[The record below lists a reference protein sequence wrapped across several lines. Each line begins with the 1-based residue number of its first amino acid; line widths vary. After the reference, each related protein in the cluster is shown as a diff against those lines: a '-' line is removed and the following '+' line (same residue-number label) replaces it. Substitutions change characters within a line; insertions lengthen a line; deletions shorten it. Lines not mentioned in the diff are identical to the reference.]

1 MALATIAEAHFLD
14 AKGFVRQY
22 REHLSD
28 FSTWAMRAHAAE
40 WLVFPENVGAH
51 LSLDEVAISQGELY
65 TVLTN
70 KARHGKHGALV
81 AIVKGTRAEIVNKVL
96 HRIPQSI
103 RETVQTVTR
112 DLDASMAQIATT
124 CFSQAQQIEDRFHV
138 QQLVSEA
145 LQEIRVALRKEA
157 ITEQN
162 TQVKAAR
169 ERRGGYQAPRYEN
182 GDTKKSLLAR
192 SRYLLFKARSKWTAS
207 QQERGTIL
215 FREYPV
221 LQKAYNLTMMFRG
234 VYEYCKTQGQAREK
248 LQEWYNK
255 LETSIEILP
264 AFEPPIQ
271 TIKLHEATILNYF
284 DGRRTNA
291 AAESFNAKIKNF
303 RALQRGV
310 REVPFFLY
318 RLAKIYG

>member
-1 MALATIAEAHFLD
+1 LATIAEAHCLD
-14 AKGFVRQY
+14 AKGFVRHY

-28 FSTWAMRAHAAE
+28 FPTWAARMHAAE
-40 WLVFPENVGAH
+40 WLVFPENVGRH

-81 AIVKGTRAEIVNKVL
+81 AIVKGTKTEVVSEALR
-96 HRIPQSI
+96 RIPGAI
-103 RETVQTVTR
+103 RATVQTVTR
-112 DLDASMAQIATT
+112 DLDASMAQIATA
-124 CFSQAQQIEDRFHV
+124 CFPNAQQIEDRFHV

-157 ITEQN
+157 ITEDN

-169 ERRGGYQAPRYEN
+169 ERGSHYQAPRHEN
-182 GDTKKSLLAR
+182 GDTNKALLAR
-192 SRYLLFKARSKWTAS
+192 SRYLLFKARSTWTAS
-207 QQERGTIL
+207 QQERGAIL
-215 FREYPV
+215 FREYPM
-221 LQKAYNLTMMFRG
+221 LQKAYTLSMMFRG
-234 VYEYCKTQGQAREK
+234 IYEYCETKSHAHEK
-248 LQEWYNK
+248 LQEWYTK
-255 LETSIEILP
+255 LATSIEVLP
-264 AFEPPIQ
+264 SFETPMQ

>member
-1 MALATIAEAHFLD
+1 MATIAEAHFLD

-22 REHLSD
+22 REHLST
-28 FSTWAMRAHAAE
+28 FPTWEARAHAAE
-40 WLVFPENVGAH
+40 WLVFPENVGLH
-51 LSLDEVAISQGELY
+51 LGLDEVAISQGELY

-70 KARHGKHGALV
+70 KARHGKQGALV
-81 AIVKGTRAEIVNKVL
+81 AIVKGTKAEIVSEAL
-96 HRIPQSI
+96 RRIPASI

-112 DLDASMAQIATT
+112 DLAASMAQIATA
-124 CFSQAQQIEDRFHV
+124 CFPNAQQIEDRFHV

-145 LQEIRVALRKEA
+145 LQEIRVALRKEVL
-157 ITEQN
+157 TEDN
-162 TQVKAAR
+162 AQVKAAR
-169 ERRGGYQAPRYEN
+169 ERGSHYQSPRYEN
-182 GDTKKSLLAR
+182 GDTNKALLAR
-192 SRYLLFKARSKWTAS
+192 SRYLLFKARNRWTAS
-207 QQERGTIL
+207 QQERGAIL

-221 LQKAYNLTMMFRG
+221 LQKAYNLSMLFRG
-234 VYEYCKTQGQAREK
+234 IYEYGETKGHAHEK
-248 LQEWYNK
+248 LQEWYNN
-255 LETSIEILP
+255 LETSIEVLP
-264 AFEPPIQ
+264 AFETPMQ

-291 AAESFNAKIKNF
+291 PAESFNAKIKNF

>member
-1 MALATIAEAHFLD
+1 MATIAEAHCLD

-28 FSTWAMRAHAAE
+28 FPTWEARTHAAE

-70 KARHGKHGALV
+70 KARHGRHGALV
-81 AIVKGTRAEIVNKVL
+81 AIVKGTKTEVVSEALR
-96 HRIPQSI
+96 RIPGAI

-112 DLDASMAQIATT
+112 DLDASMAQIATA
-124 CFSQAQQIEDRFHV
+124 CFPNAQQIEDRFHV

-157 ITEQN
+157 ITADN
-162 TQVKAAR
+162 AQVKAAR
-169 ERRGGYQAPRYEN
+169 ERGGHYQAPRYEN
-182 GDTKKSLLAR
+182 GDTAKALLAR
-192 SRYLLFKARSKWTAS
+192 SRYLLFKARSTWTAS
-207 QQERGTIL
+207 QQERGAIL

-221 LQKAYNLTMMFRG
+221 LQQAYNRSMTFRG
-234 VYEYCKTQGQAREK
+234 IYEDCETKGQAHEK
-248 LQEWYNK
+248 LQAWYRK
-255 LETSIEILP
+255 LETSIEVLP
-264 AFEPPIQ
+264 AFETPMQ
-271 TIKLHEATILNYF
+271 TVQLHEATILNYF
-284 DGRRTNA
+284 DGRPTNA
-291 AAESFNAKIKNF
+291 SAESKIKNF
-303 RALQRGV
+303 RALQRGI

>member
-1 MALATIAEAHFLD
+1 MATIAEAHFLD

-22 REHLSD
+22 REHLST
-28 FSTWAMRAHAAE
+28 FPTWEARSHAAE

-70 KARHGKHGALV
+70 KARHGKQGALV
-81 AIVKGTRAEIVNKVL
+81 AIVKGTKAEIVSEAL
-96 HRIPQSI
+96 RRISASR

-112 DLDASMAQIATT
+112 DLDASMAQIATA
-124 CFSQAQQIEDRFHV
+124 CFPNAQQIEDRFHV

-145 LQEIRVALRKEA
+145 LQEIRVALRKEVL
-157 ITEQN
+157 TEDN
-162 TQVKAAR
+162 ARVKAAR
-169 ERRGGYQAPRYEN
+169 ERGSHYQAPRYEN
-182 GDTKKSLLAR
+182 GDTNKALLAR
-192 SRYLLFKARSKWTAS
+192 SRYLLFKERNTWTVS
-207 QQERGTIL
+207 QQARGAIL

-221 LQKAYNLTMMFRG
+221 LQKAYNLSMMFRG
-234 VYEYCKTQGQAREK
+234 IYEYGETKGHAHEK
-248 LQEWYNK
+248 LQAWYNQ

-264 AFEPPIQ
+264 AFETPMQ

-310 REVPFFLY
+310 RDVPFFLY

>member
-1 MALATIAEAHFLD
+1 M
-14 AKGFVRQY
+14 RQY
-22 REHLSD
+22 REHLSNY
-28 FSTWAMRAHAAE
+28 STWEARAHAAE

-70 KARHGKHGALV
+70 KARHGKHGARV
-81 AIVKGTRAEIVNKVL
+81 AIVKGTKAEVVSEAVHQIPRAK
-96 HRIPQSI
+96 

-112 DLDASMAQIATT
+112 DLDASMTQIATN
-124 CFSQAQQIEDRFHV
+124 CFPNAQQIEDRFHV
-138 QQLVSEA
+138 QQLVSAA

-157 ITEQN
+157 ITEDN
-162 TQVKAAR
+162 TQIKAAR
-169 ERRGGYQAPRYEN
+169 ERGRRYHAPRYEN
-182 GDTKKSLLAR
+182 GDTPKALLAR
-192 SRYLLFKARSKWTAS
+192 SRYLLFKARSKWTIS
-207 QQERGTIL
+207 QQTRAAIL

-221 LQKAYNLTMMFRG
+221 LEKAYNLAMMFRG
-234 VYEYCKTQGQAREK
+234 IYEYSETQGQAQEK
-248 LQEWYNK
+248 LQAWYNK
-255 LETSIEILP
+255 LETSLEVLP
-264 AFEPPIQ
+264 SFETPLQ
-271 TIKLHEATILNYF
+271 TVQLHEETILNYF

-291 AAESFNAKIKNF
+291 SAESFNAKIKNF

>member
-1 MALATIAEAHFLD
+1 MALATIAEAHDLD

-22 REHLSD
+22 REHLSN
-28 FSTWAMRAHAAE
+28 FPMWEARAHAAE

-81 AIVKGTRAEIVNKVL
+81 AIVKGTKTEVVSEAL
-96 HRIPQSI
+96 HRIPGSI

-112 DLDASMAQIATT
+112 DLDASMAQIATA
-124 CFSQAQQIEDRFHV
+124 CFPQAQQIEDRFHV
-138 QQLVSEA
+138 QRLVSEA

-157 ITEQN
+157 IMEDN
-162 TQVKAAR
+162 AQVKAAR
-169 ERRGGYQAPRYEN
+169 ERGSRYQAPRYEN
-182 GDTKKSLLAR
+182 GDTPKALLAR
-192 SRYLLFKARSKWTAS
+192 SRYLLFKARSTWTAS
-207 QQERGTIL
+207 QQERGAIL

-221 LQKAYNLTMMFRG
+221 LQKAYTLTMMFRG
-234 VYEYCKTQGQAREK
+234 VYEYCETKGHALEQ

-264 AFEPPIQ
+264 SFETPRQ
-271 TIKLHEATILNYF
+271 TVQLHEATILNYF
-284 DGRRTNA
+284 DGRQTNA

>member
-1 MALATIAEAHFLD
+1 MATIAEAHFLD

-22 REHLSD
+22 REHLSN
-28 FSTWAMRAHAAE
+28 FPTWEARVHAAE
-40 WLVFPENVGAH
+40 WLVFPENVGMH
-51 LSLDEVAISQGELY
+51 LGLDEVAISQGELY

-70 KARHGKHGALV
+70 KARHGKQGALI
-81 AIVKGTRAEIVNKVL
+81 AIVRGTKAKIVSEAL
-96 HRIPQSI
+96 RRIPASR

-112 DLDASMAQIATT
+112 DLDASMAQIATA
-124 CFSQAQQIEDRFHV
+124 CFPNAQQIEDRFHV

-145 LQEIRVALRKEA
+145 LQEIRVALRKEVLTVDNA
-157 ITEQN
+157 
-162 TQVKAAR
+162 QVKAAR
-169 ERRGGYQAPRYEN
+169 EHGSHYQAPRYEN
-182 GDTKKSLLAR
+182 GDTNKALLAR
-192 SRYLLFKARSKWTAS
+192 SRYLLFKARNTWTAS
-207 QQERGTIL
+207 QQERGAIL

-221 LQKAYNLTMMFRG
+221 LQKAYNLSMLFRG
-234 VYEYCKTQGQAREK
+234 IYEYGETKGHAHEK
-248 LQEWYNK
+248 LQEWYNQ

-264 AFEPPIQ
+264 AFETPMQ